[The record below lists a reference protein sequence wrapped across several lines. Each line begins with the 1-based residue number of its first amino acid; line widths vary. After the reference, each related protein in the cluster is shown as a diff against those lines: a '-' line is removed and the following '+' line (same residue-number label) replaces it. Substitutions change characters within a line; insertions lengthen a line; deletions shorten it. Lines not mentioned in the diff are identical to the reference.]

1 MTSDVRESL
10 FQALAQLSSLYPE
23 MRFGQ
28 LIEFACALAGV
39 EAPADLDE
47 VEDEVLMTASRKHVR
62 KRSRL
67 LGVQKRGRAT
77 GLGAK
82 RAELLEVLR
91 ELADWQ
97 PHRRFG
103 HLVARIV
110 ELAQANLYDVED
122 EQLVHAV
129 RTHRELK
136 VTA

>member
-1 MTSDVRESL
+1 MTNDVRASL

-28 LIEFACALAGV
+28 LIEFVCVLAGV

-62 KRSRL
+62 KRSRK

-77 GLGAK
+77 GIGAK

-91 ELADWQ
+91 ELAECQ
-97 PHRRFG
+97 SHRRFG
-103 HLVARIV
+103 HLVAKIV
-110 ELAQANLYDVED
+110 ELAQVNLYDVED
-122 EQLVHAV
+122 EQLVHAL
-129 RTHRELK
+129 RTHRDLK